1 LSALK
6 IEVGCEKLDELV
18 GTGYASTRLKSVALT
33 FSSSDGAAIGGVDIC
48 LALESSSLLFLLLV
62 S

>member
-33 FSSSDGAAIGGVDIC
+33 FSSSDGAAIGGVGVCPEI
-48 LALESSSLLFLLLV
+48 
-62 S
+62 